1 MWVKRKSKNRR
12 IARERVLDVKMRSSQ
27 VRAARIRII
36 AVGLGSLFT
45 LVLVAF
51 LLWRGGDWVFKQL
64 VYENEAFAVRE
75 LDIET
80 DGGIPIEQIRRWAG
94 IKLGENLFA
103 LDHSRVRR
111 DLEMVPRIELASVQK
126 ILPSTVRVRI
136 IERAPVARVNLPR
149 PRTGGGVELVPLEV
163 DANGWVMS
171 PLGKRDPVGL
181 DEYEMPLPVLSGISP
196 SEVHAGRQLES
207 PRVQAA
213 LRFLQAFDRSPM
225 AGLVDLQ
232 RIDLSSPGVLIV
244 TTATSSEI
252 TFGLNDPE
260 QQLLRWREIFDLA
273 QRSNKL
279 VASLDLAVTNYIPL
293 RYWEE
298 AIPPSV
304 LLKMPKAPKTR
315 KKHV

>member
-1 MWVKRKSKNRR
+1 M
-12 IARERVLDVKMRSSQ
+12 
-27 VRAARIRII
+27 
-36 AVGLGSLFT
+36 GLGSVFT
-45 LVLVAF
+45 LLLGAF
-51 LLWRGGDWVFKQL
+51 LLWRSGDWALKQL
-64 VYENEAFAVRE
+64 VYENEAFAVRQ

-80 DGGIPIEQIRRWAG
+80 DGGIPVEQIRRWAG

-111 DLEMVPRIELASVQK
+111 DLELVPRVELASVQK
-126 ILPSTVRVRI
+126 VLPGTVRVRI
-136 IERAPVARVNLPR
+136 IERVPVARVNLPR

-171 PLGKRDPVGL
+171 PLGKRDPVGP
-181 DEYEMPLPVLSGISP
+181 DDFEMPLPVLSGISP
-196 SEVHAGRQLES
+196 SEVRSGRQLES

-244 TTATSSEI
+244 TTGTSSEV
-252 TFGLNDPE
+252 TFGLSDPE

-279 VASLDLAVTNYIPL
+279 IASLDLAVTNYIPL

-298 AIPPSV
+298 VIPPPV
-304 LLKMPKAPKTR
+304 HLKMPKASKPR
-315 KKHV
+315 KACLTHRPSSSGRDWHIEDLRRCR